1 MSAFPRAETPPLALD
16 NGGSGANYGIAVV
29 PKLTVLETVN
39 RWRHDKLSGCDQS
52 HTPAFPSDDW
62 ATRPPLFFWKPS
74 MPEEPKP
81 GTEHSCSMEES
92 MDPEQQHLV
101 RASFAKVAPIADTA
115 AAMFYDR
122 LFATDPTLRSMFKG
136 DMAEQGRLLMTMIE
150 TAVENV
156 HRLDQILPAVHD
168 LGRRH
173 AGYGVKAADYD
184 TVAAALLGTLEHA
197 LGSEFTPAARD
208 AWVAWYQ
215 TIAGEMKAAA
225 PV

>member
-1 MSAFPRAETPPLALD
+1 
-16 NGGSGANYGIAVV
+16 
-29 PKLTVLETVN
+29 
-39 RWRHDKLSGCDQS
+39 
-52 HTPAFPSDDW
+52 
-62 ATRPPLFFWKPS
+62 
-74 MPEEPKP
+74 
-81 GTEHSCSMEES
+81 

-122 LFATDPTLRSMFKG
+122 LFATDPTLRPLFKG
-136 DMAEQGRLLMTMIE
+136 DIAMQGRLLMRMIA

-156 HRLDQILPAVHD
+156 HRLDQILPALRD

-184 TVAAALLGTLEHA
+184 TVAGALLGALEHA
-197 LGSEFTPAARD
+197 LGPEFTPAVRN
-208 AWVAWYQ
+208 AWVAYYQ